1 MTGRKTT
8 KTRQESGPS
17 IDEAYAQVER
27 TLLGRWP
34 EHRID
39 PTLDRISALVS
50 VLGDPHR
57 AAPVIHLTGTNG
69 KSTTARMIDAL
80 LHTFAL
86 RTGRFVSPH
95 VESMRERISLDGEP
109 ISKERFVEV
118 FREIEPYVA
127 MVDARNEHPL
137 SFFEIIT

>member
-1 MTGRKTT
+1 
-8 KTRQESGPS
+8 
-17 IDEAYAQVER
+17 
-27 TLLGRWP
+27 
-34 EHRID
+34 
-39 PTLDRISALVS
+39 
-50 VLGDPHR
+50 DPHR

-137 SFFEIIT
+137 SFFEIITGMAFATFADAPVDAAIMEVGLGGTWDSTNVAD